1 MSAELPP
8 LPRPIDLLQT
18 IYGDR
23 DRPIGDFYPAAS
35 VRAWGWAVRRAA
47 LEEAARVCDQ
57 EAAKWD
63 ALGGYRRNDWEVVPQ
78 EGCDEC
84 AAAIRALAEPVTL
97 PVPPVAP

>member
-1 MSAELPP
+1 MSELPP
-8 LPRPIDLLQT
+8 LPGPVDLMQT

-35 VRAWGWAVRRAA
+35 VRAWRWTVRRAA
-47 LEEAARVCDQ
+47 LEEAARVVQ
-57 EAAKWD
+57 AN
-63 ALGGYRRNDWEVVPQ
+63 ALACEPGSMLSVYLASN
-78 EGCDEC
+78 